1 MASAIQGSGK
11 DKDPPV
17 GQEEAPSCR
26 VQHVVLTDSIFAAAL
41 ERLNRQS
48 VIHVLDQMVR
58 EIDAHCQTFGGKTTD
73 EINKL
78 RLETLALV
86 ATLNKS
92 SEKYQADISAAHEHI
107 TELRGQ
113 FQKYNSQLEGS
124 VSSVLSSHADLRS
137 LRGQIDKHTEAL
149 GKLQQARTEIQPQ
162 EQELVEALVH
172 KIIANYDF
180 SKLVQNMQIQVN
192 GRVFVLDRL
201 LEVLATS
208 DKVSDVH
215 IDYDDKD
222 ITGAKMVLTD
232 RTTVMFVCTRR
243 ETNGGKQVQYSFS
256 TQDWKGVSASFVL
269 LFERRDTEF
278 QMCGRTVVL
287 SSYDGVSHSNVKFD
301 LCQQAGGRLL
311 PSPRAQKQEAAG
323 SKPDDLK
330 IIEGIGPKI
339 AELLA
344 GAGIATFKRL
354 AAAEVSRLKELLNA
368 GGSRF
373 ALADPT
379 SWPAQAKLAANGQW
393 DELKE
398 LQRRLQAGRGG

>member
-1 MASAIQGSGK
+1 MASATQGSS
-11 DKDPPV
+11 KDPPV
-17 GQEEAPSCR
+17 SQDEAASCR
-26 VQHVVLTDSIFAAAL
+26 VQHVVPTDSIFAAAL
-41 ERLNRQS
+41 DRLNRQS
-48 VIHVLDQMVR
+48 VIHVLDQIVH
-58 EIDAHCQTFGGKTTD
+58 EIDVHCQTFGTKTTD

-78 RLETLALV
+78 RMETLALI
-86 ATLNKS
+86 AALKQR
-92 SEKYQADISAAHEHI
+92 SEKHEADIVVTSEHI
-107 TELRGQ
+107 TELRSQ
-113 FQKYNSQLEGS
+113 FQKYNSQLESSIASAVGS
-124 VSSVLSSHADLRS
+124 HTDVRS
-137 LRGQIDKHTEAL
+137 LRVQIEKHTAEL
-149 GKLQQARTEIQPQ
+149 GKLQEAKTELQPH
-162 EQELVEALVH
+162 EQQLVETLVH
-172 KIIANYDF
+172 KIIANYDL
-180 SKLVQNMQIQVN
+180 SKLVSNIQLTIN
-192 GRVFVLDRL
+192 GRVFVLERL

-208 DKVSDVH
+208 DKVSDVQ
-215 IDYDDKD
+215 IDYSDKD
-222 ITGAKMVLTD
+222 IIGAKMVLTD
-232 RTTVMFVCTRR
+232 RTTIVFACTRS
-243 ETNGGKQVQYSFS
+243 EPSGGKQVQYSFS

-278 QMCGRTVVL
+278 QMCGRPVVL

-301 LCQQAGGRLL
+301 LCQQAGGRPIPSSRLL
-311 PSPRAQKQEAAG
+311 KQEAVG

-354 AAAEVSRLKELLNA
+354 ASTEVGRLKEVLTA

-373 ALADPT
+373 AMADPT